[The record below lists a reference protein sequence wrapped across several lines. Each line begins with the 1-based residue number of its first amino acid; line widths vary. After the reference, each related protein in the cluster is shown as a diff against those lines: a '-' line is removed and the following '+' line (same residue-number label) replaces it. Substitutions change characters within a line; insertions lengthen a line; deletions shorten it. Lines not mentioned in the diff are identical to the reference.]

1 MTLTHLKVIKIMRR
15 RNFYRTRSL
24 FRIGIIIG
32 NHWDQT
38 TDQRQHDVFADQ
50 MLEFLILWMNSN
62 RRIAQ
67 HGFRSGGGDRH
78 ESVAIF
84 RIIGLAINRIIKI
97 IQMPVRVLA

>member
-15 RNFYRTRSL
+15 RNLNGARSL
-24 FRIGIIIG
+24 FRIGIIISD
-32 NHWDQT
+32 HWDQT
-38 TDQRQHDVFADQ
+38 TDQRQHDVFTDQ
-50 MLEFLILWMNSN
+50 MLKLLILWMNSN
-62 RRIAQ
+62 GCITQ
-67 HGFRSGGGDRH
+67 HRFRSRGGDRH